1 MVSEEEVKTQKIIVF
16 DGICNFCTASVL
28 FVLKREKA
36 PLFQFASVQS
46 QAGKELLQWC
56 GLPEDYSESIVLIDR
71 GTVHLNSDAV
81 LKIGQELRFPW
92 AFLSSIGLMLPKPF
106 RDGLYRQLV
115 RNRYRWF
122 GTRDV
127 CMVPTEDLR
136 ARFL

>member
-1 MVSEEEVKTQKIIVF
+1 MTERKGQRIIVF
-16 DGICNFCTASVL
+16 DGICNFCTASVH
-28 FVLKREKA
+28 FILKREKD
-36 PLFQFASVQS
+36 PLFHFASVQS
-46 QAGKELLQWC
+46 QAGKELLTGC

-81 LKIGQELRFPW
+81 LKIGQHLRFPW
-92 AFLSSIGLMLPKPF
+92 AFLSSIGFALPESF

-122 GTRDV
+122 GTRDA
-127 CMVPTEDLR
+127 CMVPTENVR